1 MLSLTALLSLPALA
15 WDPDAGLIP
24 PWTDE
29 ATVET
34 SSNPD
39 LSERVLDG
47 DDNTNWTSGSC
58 FPSGFLSRAEL
69 NPLALACAAGRCTLS
84 GAGSPDGATDA
95 DVYTGASAAL
105 SGGSASLRVE
115 LAAAQL
121 LDEVAFRGFGGTI
134 DVSVETASGGLL
146 SVGTYTSAE
155 AYTLQRYA
163 APTEAVAAVL
173 LTATSG
179 FTVTEVGAYR
189 GPCLEWA
196 TVDLGLARPV
206 GVVRSRHWAGGKG
219 LSSALYGSLDGLAW
233 TLLADLDPEALGA
246 VETRLPAD
254 PELRYL
260 KVEHEVS
267 PEDYAK
273 VYVWELDAWDHDGE
287 TGPMPSFSGAV
298 APLSEMI
305 GVNGIWGWGTSGYS
319 DSLPPGEGPERYT
332 AVAPHARNYH
342 NLGWDI
348 TDPDHVPAYEDM
360 ATSGT
365 EAQWWLDWDREYDDW
380 AAAGLDVTA
389 SVQFTARDAPAASWD
404 DPYTA
409 AYTYAEAMARHFGP
423 TAGTGS
429 LTAIEAGN
437 EPWDYPADFY
447 NEVLSG
453 FVDGAKAGDPAMRVL
468 PCALQAHDPDAE
480 TEAGGHYIGARV
492 DEATAASLDALNI
505 HAYSVRNDEAGVRVG
520 VPPEDAGSSS
530 RQVLNLLRWRD
541 TNTPGL
547 PVWLTEWG
555 WDSDGAG
562 ETCSNS
568 ECVSEAAATAYA
580 QRGALLW
587 NRLGLERATWFFYA
601 NISGCDTLF
610 CRSGLTGTVEGGFAP
625 KGPYQALAALR
636 ALLGEARVVGVIEES
651 DAAWVYLLGG
661 ADGVPTHLVGWTPTD
676 PAEGATATVDVP
688 RPEAPRR
695 AYTLPGTSA
704 EPAEAP
710 LPTVTDGAIRL
721 TLGALPLYVELDVGG
736 PDDSGAPGDSGA
748 PDGGDGADGGD
759 GGDGAADGD
768 AGAADEDSEDG
779 GDKAGG
785 CGCSAAP
792 DGRRW
797 SGALAALLG
806 LAGLR
811 RRRAR
816 RGGG

>member
-1 MLSLTALLSLPALA
+1 
-15 WDPDAGLIP
+15 
-24 PWTDE
+24 
-29 ATVET
+29 
-34 SSNPD
+34 
-39 LSERVLDG
+39 
-47 DDNTNWTSGSC
+47 
-58 FPSGFLSRAEL
+58 
-69 NPLALACAAGRCTLS
+69 
-84 GAGSPDGATDA
+84 
-95 DVYTGASAAL
+95 
-105 SGGSASLRVE
+105 
-115 LAAAQL
+115 
-121 LDEVAFRGFGGTI
+121 
-134 DVSVETASGGLL
+134 
-146 SVGTYTSAE
+146 
-155 AYTLQRYA
+155 
-163 APTEAVAAVL
+163 
-173 LTATSG
+173 
-179 FTVTEVGAYR
+179 
-189 GPCLEWA
+189 
-196 TVDLGLARPV
+196 
-206 GVVRSRHWAGGKG
+206 
-219 LSSALYGSLDGLAW
+219 
-233 TLLADLDPEALGA
+233 
-246 VETRLPAD
+246 
-254 PELRYL
+254 
-260 KVEHEVS
+260 
-267 PEDYAK
+267 
-273 VYVWELDAWDHDGE
+273 
-287 TGPMPSFSGAV
+287 
-298 APLSEMI
+298 MI